1 MITSEIHKERSEALE
16 ASLGVPNA
24 DYCDRYGPLL
34 IPYLA
39 PSWRE
44 IRIVQALGQMEI
56 AEQTGAI
63 FVLIQRRLPHLTLEE
78 FENLTGPDHFAAW
91 WTATQPP
98 RSGEGGGEDFSTGRA
113 PSRPSPFS
121 SLLSNGS
128 TRH

>member
-1 MITSEIHKERSEALE
+1 MTTAEQHRARSESIE
-16 ASLGVPNA
+16 ASLGIPNTEF
-24 DYCDRYGPLL
+24 CDRYGPLS

-44 IRIVQALGQMEI
+44 IRIVQALSQMEP

-63 FVLIQRRLPHLTLEE
+63 YLLVQRRLPELTYDE
-78 FENLTGPDHFAAW
+78 FEDLTGPDHFPAW

-98 RSGEGGGEDFSTGRA
+98 RSGEAGGGDFSTGRA
-113 PSRPSPFS
+113 PSRPSAYS
-121 SLLSNGS
+121 SLLSSGG

>member
-1 MITSEIHKERSEALE
+1 MTTPEIHKERSEALE
-16 ASLGVPNA
+16 ASLGVPNP

-34 IPYLA
+34 VPYLA

-44 IRIVQALGQMEI
+44 IRIVQALGQMDL

-63 FVLIQRRLPHLTLEE
+63 FLLIHRRLPELSYEE
-78 FENLTGPDHFAAW
+78 FENLTGPGDFPAW

-98 RSGEGGGEDFSTGRA
+98 RSGDGGGEDFSTGRA
-113 PSRPSPFS
+113 PSRPSPYS

-128 TRH
+128 TRR